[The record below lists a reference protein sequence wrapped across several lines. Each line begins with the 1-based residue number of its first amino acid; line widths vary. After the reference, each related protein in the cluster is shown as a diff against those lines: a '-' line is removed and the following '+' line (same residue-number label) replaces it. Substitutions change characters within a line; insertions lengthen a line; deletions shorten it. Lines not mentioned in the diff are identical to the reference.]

1 MTCHNGEDYL
11 NEAINSIVNQ
21 KFKEWELIFY
31 DNYSNDKSKEI
42 VNAYNDKRIKYF
54 RTNKLLNLGEIRNA
68 AYTKTNGEFI
78 TFLDVD
84 DTWNEEKLYSQI
96 RKFKQNENIDIIY
109 CDYKKFSL
117 DNNNIKKKN
126 QNFAKGFCQEEIINS
141 YIDGAPITP
150 WLTLM
155 IKKEQIAKLEYAFDK
170 RLHIAS
176 DFDLII
182 RLSRFCYFDYVPE
195 VLCNYRIHQSNTSSN
210 KKKELSELSYILH
223 KYNNDQKIKKIFRR
237 NFFSTKVKI
246 KNFLSKF
253 IKY

>member
-117 DNNNIKKKN
+117 GNNNIKKKN

-155 IKKEQIAKLEYAFDK
+155 IKTQ
-170 RLHIAS
+170 
-176 DFDLII
+176 
-182 RLSRFCYFDYVPE
+182 
-195 VLCNYRIHQSNTSSN
+195 QSNTSTN

-246 KNFLSKF
+246 KYYLSKF

>member
-1 MTCHNGEDYL
+1 MHTKNLVSIIMTCHNGEDYL

-117 DNNNIKKKN
+117 GNNNIKKKN
-126 QNFAKGFCQEEIINS
+126 QNFAKGFCQ
-141 YIDGAPITP
+141 
-150 WLTLM
+150 
-155 IKKEQIAKLEYAFDK
+155 
-170 RLHIAS
+170 
-176 DFDLII
+176 
-182 RLSRFCYFDYVPE
+182 
-195 VLCNYRIHQSNTSSN
+195 
-210 KKKELSELSYILH
+210 
-223 KYNNDQKIKKIFRR
+223 
-237 NFFSTKVKI
+237 
-246 KNFLSKF
+246 
-253 IKY
+253 